1 MASEIRINTLKN
13 RSGLSTVS
21 LTDSGPIFTGIAT
34 FTEGVGIAGTLT
46 YEDVTNIDSIGI
58 ITARS
63 TVSIAD
69 SIVHTWDTNTS
80 LRFPAADTITAET
93 GGLERLR
100 ITSTGT
106 LQVQGDGNAYLQL
119 ERYQNNTGSSRV
131 RFVKSRSDT
140 VGTNAIVQDGDQ
152 LGAIDFYGSDGNSG
166 TRGAA
171 SISAEV
177 DGTPGSADMPGRL
190 VFKTVPDGSTTFT
203 ERMRISSAGHVTKPF
218 NPMFKV
224 NLASSPAQNSSGW
237 KKIPFSVDTGFYFNI
252 GGHYDTTNY
261 KFTAPVDGFY
271 QFGLNQRIDGG
282 NGNYFR
288 VAFWINGSDQS
299 VNNYPGGMSIYRDN
313 DGFNYV
319 SLTISCL
326 IKLDAN
332 DYVEPYAYSNTDTA
346 WTLQDESQF
355 YGYLVG

>member
-1 MASEIRINTLKN
+1 MTVIRPNSISGVSSITAQGGRINVHRADGTA
-13 RSGLSTVS
+13 GD
-21 LTDSGPIFTGIAT
+21 LTINNIIGVAAT
-34 FTEGVGIAGTLT
+34 FSGAVS
-46 YEDVTNIDSIGI
+46 YEDVTNVDSIGI

-69 SIVHTWDTNTS
+69 SIIHTGDTNTS

-100 ITSTGT
+100 IDSSGRLGIGANNNDSYDTNARNVLIASSGNTGITIRSGGSSNYAMIHFADGTSGSAEQRAGRILYEHSTDS
-106 LQVQGDGNAYLQL
+106 LQVSTANTLALKIDSNGN
-119 ERYQNNTGSSRV
+119 
-131 RFVKSRSDT
+131 
-140 VGTNAIVQDGDQ
+140 
-152 LGAIDFYGSDGNSG
+152 
-166 TRGAA
+166 
-171 SISAEV
+171 
-177 DGTPGSADMPGRL
+177 
-190 VFKTVPDGSTTFT
+190 
-203 ERMRISSAGHVTKPF
+203 VTKPQL
-218 NPMFKV
+218 PMFKV
-224 NLASSPAQNSSGW
+224 NLASSPVQNSSGW

-299 VNNYPGGMSIYRDN
+299 GNNYPGGMSIYRDN

>member
-1 MASEIRINTLKN
+1 MASEIRINILKN

-34 FTEGVGIAGTLT
+34 FTGGVGIAGTLT
-46 YEDVTNIDSIGI
+46 YEDVTNVDSVGI
-58 ITARS
+58 ITAQS
-63 TVSIAD
+63 GINCGGDLDITGQYLKIENSASPEIQL
-69 SIVHTWDTNTS
+69 TDTNASNS
-80 LRFPAADTITAET
+80 LCFIRNSSGNLRLSADNNNAVADTSIRFLVD
-93 GGLERLR
+93 GGEKVR
-100 ITSTGT
+100 ITGIGSVGIGT
-106 LQVQGDGNAYLQL
+106 DNPDQKLVVQGSGTTILKVENTDDGTAQL
-119 ERYQNNTGSSRV
+119 TLGNTGSSNLGIQQ
-131 RFVKSRSDT
+131 
-140 VGTNAIVQDGDQ
+140 VG
-152 LGAIDFYGSDGNSG
+152 GN
-166 TRGAA
+166 T
-171 SISAEV
+171 
-177 DGTPGSADMPGRL
+177 L
-190 VFKTVPDGSTTFT
+190 FKIGGN
-203 ERMRISSAGHVTKPF
+203 ERMRISSAGHVTKPN

-224 NLASSPAQNSSGW
+224 NMSSSPAQNSTGW
-237 KKIPFSVDTGFYFNI
+237 KKIPFNVDTGFYFNI

-261 KFTAPVDGFY
+261 KFTAPVSGFY

-288 VAFWINGSDQS
+288 IALWINGADQAG
-299 VNNYPGGMSIYRDN
+299 NNYPGGMSIYRDG

-332 DYVEPYAYSNTDTA
+332 DYVEPYAYSNTDTS

>member
-1 MASEIRINTLKN
+1 MGIQINGQTNNINAGIGSLSIEDLNEIDIVGVATASNFKTGSSNLH
-13 RSGLSTVS
+13 STGLTVGNALVHSTGVNVGTGATVHCPATNV
-21 LTDSGPIFTGIAT
+21 LTF
-34 FTEGVGIAGTLT
+34 GT
-46 YEDVTNIDSIGI
+46 NS
-58 ITARS
+58 
-63 TVSIAD
+63 
-69 SIVHTWDTNTS
+69 N
-80 LRFPAADTITAET
+80 
-93 GGLERLR
+93 ERLR
-100 ITSTGT
+100 IDSNGT
-106 LQVQGDGNAYLQL
+106 LRVQGGDGNAYLQL
-119 ERYQNNTGSSRV
+119 ERYQNNDNGGRV

-140 VGTNAIVQDGDQ
+140 VGLNTIVQDGDT
-152 LGAIDFYGSDGNSG
+152 LGVIDFYGSDSNLG

-252 GGHYDTTNY
+252 GGNYDTTNY

-299 VNNYPGGMSIYRDN
+299 GNNYPGGMSIYRDN